1 MNAVVLDASI
11 VIKWFRS
18 AGEAHVEAARS
29 LRADL
34 EAGNLTVH
42 APPLLYLEIVNVAGR
57 RWHWRRPEL
66 VELAYTLG
74 DLGFVLRE
82 PPLVG
87 IAEWTARGLTA
98 YDASYVALAE
108 AEAVKVVTD
117 DERLLAIATDVAV
130 PLSALET

>member
-29 LRADL
+29 FRAKLRAGKL
-34 EAGNLTVH
+34 LVH
-42 APPLLYLEIVNVAGR
+42 APPLLFLEIVNVAGR
-57 RWHWRRPEL
+57 RWHWQEPEL
-66 VELAYTLG
+66 VELVYALG
-74 DLGFVLRE
+74 DLGFEIHE

-87 IAEWTARGLTA
+87 VAEWTARGLTA

-108 AEAVKVVTD
+108 ADSLKLVTA
-117 DERLLAIATDVAV
+117 DERLLSIAEHVAV
-130 PLSALET
+130 PLSAASG